1 MTDRPI
7 ILDKKLAEIAHV
19 AEVKDL
25 IHMVFV
31 KNEKMTLWNKI
42 IWLINF
48 SIGMVANISS
58 LNFSSSLAKLENEKL
73 HQIT

>member
-1 MTDRPI
+1 MNR
-7 ILDKKLAEIAHV
+7 
-19 AEVKDL
+19 
-25 IHMVFV
+25 
-31 KNEKMTLWNKI
+31 MTLWNKI